1 MSDSDASEDGSE
13 CLTSAERAQQQQQHV
28 TDEYAAAVAAVFLNT
43 TAKTAQVARSGHDSS
58 VSKLATDIVHEECEA
73 VCSNLDSNATDTVS
87 DDLNAVTSSVLLSV
101 EHDTCTGPQND
112 VQHVDSSVQLTQGTY
127 SDLQLVSS
135 TDEATEELQ
144 LNDCI
149 ASELNSGLDSTAC
162 SELSDCVDPIELFT
176 SDNCGALSDVYNGSF
191 IGDLSF
197 INQCLAEDDDSSQL
211 LDYPGEANHVLS
223 DIQKVDVDNRFE
235 GHLNEC
241 TNEIIGNHDIASSVL
256 TGDEKSAGL
265 IQIAAAAAAA
275 AAADDDGDNY
285 DDDDD
290 DVAMDTALQQSD
302 ACFTQSLPSHSYTNA
317 DSSSVMV
324 LVNCKQPFNGVASTL
339 YQRSSSFPASF
350 SVSSS
355 QPVNQPASDGH
366 HRVASPCLSSGHQNK
381 SILMHLD
388 LNANE
393 LFSLPVTKTAGDEEW
408 LMSGSGIKDADV
420 NVDSCN
426 VTAVDSDSADNL
438 LSTATRK
445 RLLPEESSY
454 TLCKRFRAESD
465 CLSDGLLTA
474 VIGNASNCE
483 CDTSVVCAV
492 SDVSVAGSGSVVCAV
507 SDVSLA
513 SSGSVV
519 CAVSDVS
526 VAGSGS
532 VVCAVSDVSLAG
544 SGSVVCAVSDV
555 SVAGSGSVVCAVS
568 DVSVAGSGS
577 NEESNVDEFDS
588 ICCCCSNVQCVV
600 SSLSYCTDGHA
611 CCQACLQQQVK
622 RLLSSPSKA

>member
-285 DDDDD
+285 DDD
-290 DVAMDTALQQSD
+290 VAMDTALQQSD

-532 VVCAVSDVSLAG
+532 
-544 SGSVVCAVSDV
+544 
-555 SVAGSGSVVCAVS
+555 
-568 DVSVAGSGS
+568 

>member
-275 AAADDDGDNY
+275 ADDDGDNY

-492 SDVSVAGSGSVVCAV
+492 SDVSVAGSGS
-507 SDVSLA
+507 
-513 SSGSVV
+513 
-519 CAVSDVS
+519 
-526 VAGSGS
+526 
-532 VVCAVSDVSLAG
+532 
-544 SGSVVCAVSDV
+544 
-555 SVAGSGSVVCAVS
+555 
-568 DVSVAGSGS
+568 